1 MKSLEDMSDY
11 LNPLLVKEVRQ
22 LFHSKQ
28 YLVLIALFLLGELS
42 VLYVM
47 MLNYKDMTVHTK
59 EHLGEMAFAFQ
70 CIGMSLA
77 VFIVSVFRTC
87 QTFNN
92 ERLDKNLDYTRLC
105 SITPFTVAIG
115 KLLSSVV
122 NMLVIVALILPFM
135 VISYFLRGISLQ
147 NIMIWLAILIP
158 QYIVGIQV
166 AVFIGSIGK
175 KGAEALLFLAVVV
188 VMPFV
193 IGMGVSVTFMG
204 RTPKIEQ
211 LSVTLAIIAIA
222 LFSQAFAWTVAMISR
237 SKSNIMFHP
246 RLCASAI
253 CILYPL
259 LFIILVAYA
268 PMKLFS
274 FSRRPENILM
284 VITTLMSM
292 VIGTIQLAFVF
303 EREQPGTRVMAERP
317 KRRFFRAVMF
327 FLSSG
332 RAGGISLSIILMM
345 IEAVIIQAAYSFF
358 TVTHESIS
366 PLVIS
371 MYVLFYCLFAVLLNR
386 FFPKINTI
394 LGFVISVAIWFVLP
408 TICVFSYGVMTK
420 MADEALFE
428 ILFTTPLYM
437 FASGDVSGTSSASN
451 TMICDKRLIVPLVIC
466 VLLLLPLCKYI
477 ILEFVHFIRDEEE
490 DAR

>member
-47 MLNYKDMTVHTK
+47 MLNYKDMTVNTK

-70 CIGMSLA
+70 CVGMSLA

-122 NMLVIVALILPFM
+122 NMLVLVALILPFM

-175 KGAEALLFLAVVV
+175 KGAEALLFLAVVIV
-188 VMPFV
+188 LPFM
-193 IGMGVSVTFMG
+193 IGMGVSVSFMG

-211 LSVTLAIIAIA
+211 IAVTLAIIAIA

-246 RLCASAI
+246 RLCALAI

-259 LFIILVAYA
+259 LYIIMIAYA
-268 PMKLFS
+268 PKSIS

-303 EREQPGTRVMAERP
+303 EREQPGARVMAERP
-317 KRRFFRAVMF
+317 KGKFFRAVMF

-332 RAGGISLSIILMM
+332 RAGGVSLSIFLMM
-345 IEAVIIQAAYSFF
+345 IEAAVIAVAFKYS
-358 TVTHESIS
+358 TVTRESLS
-366 PLVIS
+366 PLIIS
-371 MYVLFYCLFAVLLNR
+371 LYVLFYCLFAVLLNR

-408 TICVFSYGVMTK
+408 SICVFSYGMMTK

-437 FASGDVSGTSSASN
+437 FASSSFDSSSS
-451 TMICDKRLIVPLVIC
+451 TTLDKRLIVPLVMC
-466 VLLLLPLCKYI
+466 ALLLLPLCKYI
-477 ILEFVHFIRDEEE
+477 ILEFIHFVKDEEE
-490 DAR
+490 EAR